1 MGRLIDSITVFEDGI
16 TGGAFE
22 AGAAADGDSLQVRWF
37 GPSTRARI
45 LDWWGGNNASK
56 MDVSIRSADMHD
68 NTRGLAA
75 AHMFNPTTSVAD
87 GNPQL
92 YLGARMAQP
101 LRQTETLVVEVNG
114 TAADDYTTTI
124 LTYYEGPE
132 VPVSSCKSWA
142 EIESRIVNLVGIRV
156 SPAPAAATS
165 TYGTAEALNAD
176 DDRLHANT
184 EYALIGY
191 QTDLPFT
198 TLAIDGPETANRRIA
213 MPGHW
218 DERITSGYFRDL
230 SEDLGLPLIP
240 CFNSN
245 NKGGIN
251 LRAANAGGGGAP
263 LIRLQFAELS
273 GAPTL

>member
-1 MGRLIDSITVFEDGI
+1 VGRLIDSITCFEDGI
-16 TGGAFE
+16 AGGGFE
-22 AGAAADGDSLQVRWF
+22 SLAAADGDSLQVRWF
-37 GPSTRARI
+37 GPQTRGRI
-45 LDWWGGNNASK
+45 LDWWGGNNTTK
-56 MDVSIRSADMHD
+56 CDFSIRSADMHD

-75 AHMFNPTTSVAD
+75 AHAFNPTTSGAD

-92 YLGARMAQP
+92 YLGARMSQP
-101 LRQTETLVVEVNG
+101 LRQTETLVVEVSG
-114 TAADDYTTTI
+114 TAADDVTTTI

-132 VPVSSCKSWA
+132 VPVAACRSWA

-165 TYGTAEALNAD
+165 TYGTAETLDTD
-176 DDRLHANT
+176 DNRLHANT
-184 EYALIGY
+184 EYCLIGY

-230 SEDLGLPLIP
+230 SEELNLPLIP

-245 NKGGIN
+245 NRGGIN
-251 LRAANAGGGGAP
+251 LRAATAGGGGAP

-273 GAPTL
+273 GPPTL